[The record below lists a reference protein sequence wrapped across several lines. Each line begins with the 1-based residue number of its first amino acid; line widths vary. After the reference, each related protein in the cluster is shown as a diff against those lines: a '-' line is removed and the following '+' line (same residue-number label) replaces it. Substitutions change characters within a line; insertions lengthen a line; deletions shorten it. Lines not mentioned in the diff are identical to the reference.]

1 MEKHTSIDSDSSI
14 HKDSCT
20 ENQNRSSIT
29 PIKTSKT
36 NYDINSFRKIL
47 DDYDFLK
54 EENTILKTLV
64 DKEKQKS
71 QKLESKLIASQPKIN
86 ASNKELEMIK
96 E

>member
-1 MEKHTSIDSDSSI
+1 
-14 HKDSCT
+14 
-20 ENQNRSSIT
+20 
-29 PIKTSKT
+29 
-36 NYDINSFRKIL
+36 
-47 DDYDFLK
+47 
-54 EENTILKTLV
+54 LKTLV